1 MLNKIKIGPKLIG
14 GFLVV
19 AIIAG
24 VIGVLG
30 ITNMKKIDKDDTFLY
45 EKCTVPLGD
54 LDNVAVPVQRQ
65 RVDIEAAMRSNDP
78 KFVEAKK
85 TKIYDFWTTIE
96 NGVKHYET
104 TLLNKQDSLS
114 YVALKEDVS
123 AWHSA
128 VDNIWQLKSAN
139 KNALAYAYIDGE
151 AFKVVSN
158 LRAHVDSMVDENI
171 DGAKETSDNN
181 TKTANSATL
190 QMIIVLAIGVVL
202 AMIIGIFL
210 TLSITRPVNAVVATA
225 RKIAEE
231 DLAGLTEVLSASAS
245 GDLSKSV
252 DIKTQ
257 ELKVK
262 SEDEIGIL
270 GRTFNQM
277 IAKFQEAGKAVAQV
291 KASLEQVSGE
301 TLMLAKAASEGQL
314 ATRGDVKKFKGTYRE
329 MVEGFNDTLDAVINP
344 VNEAAAVLEK
354 VANRDMSARVVGDY
368 KGDLAK
374 IKNSLNSAVTNLDQA
389 LEQVAQATE
398 QVSSGSQQISA
409 GSQSLA
415 QGANEQASS
424 LEEVSSSLEEM
435 SSMTKQNAENANQA
449 KTLAGEANN
458 NAAQGTEAMGR
469 MSSSINKIKE
479 SSDQTAKIVKTI
491 DEIAIQTNLLALN
504 AAVEAA
510 RAGEAGRG
518 FAVVAEEVRN
528 LAQRSSQAAK
538 NTADMITESVK
549 NAEDGVNIAQEVS
562 KSFDA
567 IAGSAKKVNDL
578 IAEIAAASQEQS
590 QGIDQVNTA
599 VAQMDKVTQQNA
611 ANSEESASA
620 AEEMSSQA
628 EELQSMIGQF
638 TLTNAARKDAV
649 KSVVHHDIGKLA
661 HAKTALEH
669 KTDLHK
675 KNGNGHNGGNGHHNK
690 IDAKQAIPLED
701 EAALKSF

>member
-24 VIGVLG
+24 VVGVLG
-30 ITNMKKIDKDDTFLY
+30 IMNMRTISSKDTFLY
-45 EKCTVPLGD
+45 EKCTLPIEYLND
-54 LDNVAVPVQRQ
+54 IAVPIQRM
-65 RVDIEAAMRSNDP
+65 RVDLENVLRSNDS
-78 KFVEAKK
+78 KYIEAKK
-85 TKIYDFWTTIE
+85 AKSVELRDQIDK
-96 NGVKHYET
+96 GVKQYEA
-104 TLLNKQDSLS
+104 TLINEHDKQM
-114 YVALKEDVS
+114 YQTLKEDIVNWFKS
-123 AWHSA
+123 S
-128 VDNIWQLKSAN
+128 DNIWQLRDAK
-139 KNALAYAYIDGE
+139 KTGIAYAYTDGE
-151 AFKVVSN
+151 SYKIVSD
-158 LRAHVDSMVDENI
+158 LRAHVDSMITENV
-171 DGAKETSDNN
+171 ATARETSDNN
-181 TKTANSATL
+181 TKTANAATL
-190 QMIIVLAIGVVL
+190 QMIIVLAIGVAL

-210 TLSITRPVNAVVATA
+210 TLSITRPVNAVVGTA
-225 RKIAEE
+225 KKLAEE
-231 DLAGLTEVLSASAS
+231 DLVNLTDVLAAASV

-252 DIKTQ
+252 EVKTQ
-257 ELKVK
+257 EITVK

-270 GRTFNQM
+270 GKTFNKM
-277 IAKFQEAGKAVAQV
+277 IAKFQESGKAVAQLKTSIEAV
-291 KASLEQVSGE
+291 ANE
-301 TLMLAKAASEGQL
+301 TLTLAQAASDGQL
-314 ATRGDVKKFKGTYRE
+314 STRGDVNKFKGTYRN
-329 MVEGFNDTLDAVINP
+329 MVDGFNMTLDAVINP

-638 TLTNAARKDAV
+638 TLTNAIRKGAA
-649 KSVVHHDIGKLA
+649 KSVVHHDIGKISQ
-661 HAKTALEH
+661 AKTVVEH
-669 KTDLHK
+669 KIDLHK

-690 IDAKQAIPLED
+690 VDPKLAIPLED
-701 EAALKSF
+701 EAALKEF